1 METPGRLLCSYKNG
15 AIAAMTDPATG
26 GASVMDPRGRCV
38 LVVAAG
44 AAKVMSKG
52 NVVATYT
59 LGAPASS
66 SSSSPSPTK
75 KSGNNGATS
84 SNTGTGTSSSNSNG
98 GVHPSWRFDGLHI
111 TFDPRTFALSVAL
124 ATDVYA
130 CTFSS
135 VDGCALTSGGGGG
148 GGEHTLRDR
157 LNVGRDLKHRDLSH
171 DEHSSVRT
179 GIASV
184 MGQLDDMMSAL
195 HKTAPGPGQKK
206 KR

>member
-1 METPGRLLCSYKNG
+1 M
-15 AIAAMTDPATG
+15 IACPTTEEG
-26 GASVMDPRGRCV
+26 
-38 LVVAAG
+38 
-44 AAKVMSKG
+44 
-52 NVVATYT
+52 
-59 LGAPASS
+59 

-84 SNTGTGTSSSNSNG
+84 SSNNNNSNG

-135 VDGCALTSGGGGG
+135 VDGCALTSGGGGGGG